1 MNFNNYPLISEISF
15 HRKITLFLSAYI
27 WGKQIDA
34 GMDEEALKQTEGAG
48 SAPPSSGTPSN
59 NENEVEKMDDQ
70 KESSVTLDE
79 DKQSTDGDG
88 KYIKSKL

>member
-1 MNFNNYPLISEISF
+1 
-15 HRKITLFLSAYI
+15 
-27 WGKQIDA
+27 
-34 GMDEEALKQTEGAG
+34 MDEEALKQTEEAG

-88 KYIKSKL
+88 KYIE